1 MIVPFWKIQTTIRI
15 WATPFHYIT
24 LWKFSSFNQ
33 ISFFQYFYLG
43 CRAPSKSVEEGGLVR
58 LFFLLGCEAPGTLD
72 WWVVFCTGC
81 DSGLSGWYLMFCAGQ
96 YVVESWVN
104 CLGRGDM
111 QVRSDF
117 GLRAERKPG
126 CQSSFSRLRGR
137 IQAHCAVLGTPAV
150 PMKWCM
156 HSSLCS
162 CPVWCKA
169 PYGHPHFNKLEN
181 VKTFRCCLHVPSL
194 QRKKRKKWIPTNS
207 ILDEKEIL
215 KEFGFCRVRPKAKGL
230 PHLRLLWV
238 IPSIERPYR
247 M

>member
-1 MIVPFWKIQTTIRI
+1 MLEAELSGADFLAGKWMTWWLSDRADGHRQSLSLAAQPPSFFGYMALTIVPW
-15 WATPFHYIT
+15 
-24 LWKFSSFNQ
+24 
-33 ISFFQYFYLG
+33 
-43 CRAPSKSVEEGGLVR
+43 APSKRVEEGGLVR
-58 LFFLLGCEAPGTLD
+58 FFFLLGCEAPGTLD

-81 DSGLSGWYLMFCAGQ
+81 DSELSGWYPMFCAGQ

-137 IQAHCAVLGTPAV
+137 IQAHCAVLGTP
-150 PMKWCM
+150 PLPIKWCM

-169 PYGHPHFNKLEN
+169 PYGHTLNSP
-181 VKTFRCCLHVPSL
+181 PL
-194 QRKKRKKWIPTNS
+194 Q
-207 ILDEKEIL
+207 
-215 KEFGFCRVRPKAKGL
+215 
-230 PHLRLLWV
+230 
-238 IPSIERPYR
+238 
-247 M
+247 